1 MAVPPKNDA
10 EAFDQPDPN
19 DERLPEEKLNTMAV
33 RIAFFY
39 RVMNGCGALAFAWA
53 TVVLLGGYA
62 TLIKQKDFWFVTIIV
77 FMEATWLHGTDQD
90 RLPSRASNVLRKVRI
105 QSAGFVR
112 KHNENTLSCLPPAAA
127 APLPLQTCP
136 QRKMGRRRLNTTYIR
151 GDSSEAQLSWRPM
164 VAYAGGK
171 ASGHSADGSAYR
183 RLSSGPLPNA
193 CGYFVAATCWVFV
206 GFAMAG
212 SVSYGVLPRE
222 PSDGLDGG

>member
-90 RLPSRASNVLRKVRI
+90 RLPSRGNCTSV
-105 QSAGFVR
+105 QSA
-112 KHNENTLSCLPPAAA
+112 H
-127 APLPLQTCP
+127 
-136 QRKMGRRRLNTTYIR
+136 IH
-151 GDSSEAQLSWRPM
+151 RPSHPT
-164 VAYAGGK
+164 AIA
-171 ASGHSADGSAYR
+171 
-183 RLSSGPLPNA
+183 
-193 CGYFVAATCWVFV
+193 
-206 GFAMAG
+206 
-212 SVSYGVLPRE
+212 
-222 PSDGLDGG
+222 

>member
-90 RLPSRASNVLRKVRI
+90 RLPSRGKPTLTSDRLIADTPLDSDNICVRC
-105 QSAGFVR
+105 R
-112 KHNENTLSCLPPAAA
+112 
-127 APLPLQTCP
+127 
-136 QRKMGRRRLNTTYIR
+136 
-151 GDSSEAQLSWRPM
+151 
-164 VAYAGGK
+164 
-171 ASGHSADGSAYR
+171 YR
-183 RLSSGPLPNA
+183 RPSS
-193 CGYFVAATCWVFV
+193 FT
-206 GFAMAG
+206 AG
-212 SVSYGVLPRE
+212 TDLKLFTGMRRHQSHRE
-222 PSDGLDGG
+222 L